1 LDTRLQLPVG
11 TVLDGSY
18 RIEGLLGF
26 GGFGVTYAAEDFNLG
41 TTVALKEYYP
51 IEFGDRDATMS
62 VRPKSERH
70 KTTFEWGRSSFL
82 QEARM
87 LARFRHPSIVRVS
100 RVFEAHSTAYMVMD
114 FEQGQ
119 NFEQWLT
126 ALDRPPTQ
134 EELDRIVAPIL
145 DALELMHAQHFLH
158 RDIAPDNII
167 VRPDGTPVLL
177 DFGAARRA
185 VAEMSRTLTGI
196 VKAGYSPQEQYAT
209 DSRLQGPWS
218 DLYAFGATL
227 YRAVA
232 GHPPEEAS
240 LRAGDDRTVPAAATK
255 RGAYRPGFL
264 TAIDACL
271 KMRHAERPKSVAQ
284 LRPLMLGSGS
294 QARVPALPATRVLHG
309 ALSKTGGAAMRNPMR
324 RAIVIGAS
332 LALFGGAYL
341 GFEYSRWQA
350 TDRSRIE
357 AEAKR
362 QVDAAA
368 AAAKARVDVE
378 LRRQNEERSVQEK
391 RLADERARQA
401 AELKQLLDGR
411 LAAQKAEEAKR
422 QQDERAAAE
431 KKAAEAGVRQD
442 AEAKTA
448 AARPISHIMYR
459 RYDVGT
465 LVTGNVRRMPTGEW
479 LETNTRNSKW
489 TFRATEERANE
500 LILYDASRNVY
511 VKMDLVAK
519 RMFVRQ
525 GAEGAWVSLADIVWT
540 DK

>member
-1 LDTRLQLPVG
+1 
-11 TVLDGSY
+11 
-18 RIEGLLGF
+18 
-26 GGFGVTYAAEDFNLG
+26 
-41 TTVALKEYYP
+41 
-51 IEFGDRDATMS
+51 
-62 VRPKSERH
+62 
-70 KTTFEWGRSSFL
+70 
-82 QEARM
+82 
-87 LARFRHPSIVRVS
+87 
-100 RVFEAHSTAYMVMD
+100 
-114 FEQGQ
+114 
-119 NFEQWLT
+119 
-126 ALDRPPTQ
+126 
-134 EELDRIVAPIL
+134 
-145 DALELMHAQHFLH
+145 
-158 RDIAPDNII
+158 
-167 VRPDGTPVLL
+167 
-177 DFGAARRA
+177 
-185 VAEMSRTLTGI
+185 
-196 VKAGYSPQEQYAT
+196 
-209 DSRLQGPWS
+209 
-218 DLYAFGATL
+218 
-227 YRAVA
+227 
-232 GHPPEEAS
+232 
-240 LRAGDDRTVPAAATK
+240 
-255 RGAYRPGFL
+255 
-264 TAIDACL
+264 
-271 KMRHAERPKSVAQ
+271 
-284 LRPLMLGSGS
+284 
-294 QARVPALPATRVLHG
+294 
-309 ALSKTGGAAMRNPMR
+309 MR